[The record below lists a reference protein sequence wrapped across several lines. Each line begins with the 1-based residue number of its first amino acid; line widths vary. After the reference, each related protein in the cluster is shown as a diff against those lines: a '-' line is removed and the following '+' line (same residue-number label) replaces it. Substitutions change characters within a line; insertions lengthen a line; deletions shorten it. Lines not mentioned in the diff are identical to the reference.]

1 MGGVP
6 TPLRRADGG
15 RPAVTMSATA
25 GFWRRLLAHCLDCL
39 VGLAAWL
46 LCSMWL
52 VIGLWA
58 LVNPPRDLVDLALVL
73 LATLALAFALHIAYH
88 VVLVGGCGQ
97 SLGKMAL
104 GIAVVRRDGGRV
116 GYGRAGLRC
125 LGGFVCVATFGLGYA
140 GVLFTAERRGL
151 ADWLAG
157 TRVVVVSAAPAAAAP
172 GHAEMSPL
180 GA

>member
-1 MGGVP
+1 VT
-6 TPLRRADGG
+6 TP
-15 RPAVTMSATA
+15 ATA

-46 LCSMWL
+46 LFSMWL

-58 LVNPPRDLVDLALVL
+58 LKNPPRDLLDLALVL
-73 LATLALAFALHIAYH
+73 LATLALAFALHVAYH
-88 VVLVGGCGQ
+88 VVLIGGCGQ

-104 GIAVVRRDGGRV
+104 GIAVVRRGGGPV

-125 LGGFVCVATFGLGYA
+125 LGGLLSVASFGLGYA

-157 TRVVVVSAAPAAAAP
+157 TRVVVVSGTPAVASP

>member
-1 MGGVP
+1 MT
-6 TPLRRADGG
+6 TP
-15 RPAVTMSATA
+15 ATA
-25 GFWRRLLAHCLDCL
+25 GFWRRLLAHYLDGL

-52 VIGLWA
+52 VIALWA
-58 LVNPPRDLVDLALVL
+58 LENSPRDLLDLSLLL

-104 GIAVVRRDGGRV
+104 GILVVRRDGGAV

-125 LGGFVCVATFGLGYA
+125 LGGLLSVASFGLGYA
-140 GVLFTAERRGL
+140 GVLFTVERRGL

-157 TRVVVVSAAPAAAAP
+157 TRVVVSSAVPAAAAP
-172 GHAEMSPL
+172 GPAQMSPL

>member
-1 MGGVP
+1 M
-6 TPLRRADGG
+6 TERF
-15 RPAVTMSATA
+15 TA
-25 GFWRRLLAHCLDCL
+25 GVWSRLLAHWLDCL

-52 VIGLWA
+52 LIGLWA
-58 LVNPPRDLVDLALVL
+58 LEYSPRNLLDLGLLLV
-73 LATLALAFALHIAYH
+73 AMLALAMALHVAYH

-97 SLGKMAL
+97 TLGKMAL
-104 GIAVVRRDGGRV
+104 GIAVVKRHGGAV
-116 GYGRAGLRC
+116 GYGRATLRC
-125 LGGFVCVATFGLGYA
+125 LGGLLSVAAVGLGYA

-157 TRVVVVSAAPAAAAP
+157 TRVVRVSPAPVATAP
-172 GHAEMSPL
+172 PGPADMSPL

>member
-1 MGGVP
+1 
-6 TPLRRADGG
+6 
-15 RPAVTMSATA
+15 VTTAPTA
-25 GFWRRLLAHCLDCL
+25 GLWRRFLAHCLDGL
-39 VGLAAWL
+39 VGLVAWI

-58 LVNPPRDLVDLALVL
+58 LNSPPRDLFDLGLVF
-73 LATLALAFALHIAYH
+73 LATLALALALHIAYH

-104 GIAVVRRDGGRV
+104 GIAVVRRDGGPA

-125 LGGFVCVATFGLGYA
+125 LGGLLSAASFGLGYA
-140 GVLFTAERRGL
+140 GVLFTTERRGF

-157 TRVVVVSAAPAAAAP
+157 TRVVFAASAAPAPAAP

>member
-1 MGGVP
+1 MT
-6 TPLRRADGG
+6 TP
-15 RPAVTMSATA
+15 ATA
-25 GFWRRLLAHCLDCL
+25 GFWRRLQAHYLDGM

-52 VIGLWA
+52 VIALWA
-58 LVNPPRDLVDLALVL
+58 LENSPRDLLDLSLLL
-73 LATLALAFALHIAYH
+73 LATLALAFALHIVYH

-97 SLGKMAL
+97 SLGKMAV
-104 GIAVVRRDGGRV
+104 GILVVRRDGGAV

-125 LGGFVCVATFGLGYA
+125 LGGLLSVASFGLGYA

-157 TRVVVVSAAPAAAAP
+157 TRVVLESAAPAAAAP

>member
-1 MGGVP
+1 MPV
-6 TPLRRADGG
+6 
-15 RPAVTMSATA
+15 TA
-25 GFWRRLLAHCLDCL
+25 GFWSRLLAHCLDCL
-39 VGLAAWL
+39 VGVVALV
-46 LCSMWL
+46 LCSMRL
-52 VIGLWA
+52 VIGLGA
-58 LVNPPRDLVDLALVL
+58 LERPPRDLLDLALVL

-104 GIAVVRRDGGRV
+104 GIAVVRRDGGAV
-116 GYGRAGLRC
+116 GYGRAVLRC
-125 LGGFVCVATFGLGYA
+125 LGGLLSLASFGLGYA

>member
-1 MGGVP
+1 MT
-6 TPLRRADGG
+6 TP
-15 RPAVTMSATA
+15 VTA
-25 GFWRRLLAHCLDCL
+25 GFWSRLLAHCLDCL

-58 LVNPPRDLVDLALVL
+58 LESTPRDLLDLALVV
-73 LATLALAFALHIAYH
+73 LATLALALALHVAYH
-88 VVLVGGCGQ
+88 VMLVGGCGQ

-104 GIAVVRRDGGRV
+104 GIVVVRRDGGAI
-116 GYGRAGLRC
+116 GYGRAVLRC
-125 LGGFVCVATFGLGYA
+125 LGGLLSVTSFGLGYA

-157 TRVVVVSAAPAAAAP
+157 TRVVVASAAPAAAEP
-172 GHAEMSPL
+172 GPAEMSPL

>member
-1 MGGVP
+1 VT
-6 TPLRRADGG
+6 TP
-15 RPAVTMSATA
+15 ATA

-39 VGLAAWL
+39 VGFAAWL

-58 LVNPPRDLVDLALVL
+58 LENPPRDLLDLALVL
-73 LATLALAFALHIAYH
+73 LSTLALAFALHIAYH

-97 SLGKMAL
+97 TLGKMAL
-104 GIAVVRRDGGRV
+104 GIVVVRRDGGAV

-125 LGGFVCVATFGLGYA
+125 LGGLLSVASFGLGYA

-157 TRVVVVSAAPAAAAP
+157 TRVVLESAALAAAAP
-172 GHAEMSPL
+172 APAEMSPL

>member
-1 MGGVP
+1 MT
-6 TPLRRADGG
+6 TP
-15 RPAVTMSATA
+15 ATA
-25 GFWRRLLAHCLDCL
+25 GFWRRLLAHYLDCL
-39 VGLAAWL
+39 IGLAAWL

-58 LVNPPRDLVDLALVL
+58 LENPPRDLFDLALLL

-104 GIAVVRRDGGRV
+104 GILVVRRDGGTV

-125 LGGFVCVATFGLGYA
+125 LGGLLSFASFGLGYA

-157 TRVVVVSAAPAAAAP
+157 TRVVVLSAVPAAAAP
-172 GHAEMSPL
+172 GPAQMSPL

>member
-1 MGGVP
+1 
-6 TPLRRADGG
+6 
-15 RPAVTMSATA
+15 VTTA
-25 GFWRRLLAHCLDCL
+25 AAAGSWRRLLAHSLDCL

-58 LVNPPRDLVDLALVL
+58 LENPPRDLLDLGLVL
-73 LATLALAFALHIAYH
+73 MGTLALAFALHIAYH

-104 GIAVVRRDGGRV
+104 GIVVVGRAGGTV

-125 LGGFVCVATFGLGYA
+125 LGGLLSVASFGLGYA

-157 TRVVVVSAAPAAAAP
+157 TRVVVVTAAPAAAAP
-172 GHAEMSPL
+172 GPAEMSPL

>member
-1 MGGVP
+1 M
-6 TPLRRADGG
+6 TP
-15 RPAVTMSATA
+15 PATA
-25 GFWRRLLAHCLDCL
+25 GFWRRLSAHGLDCL

-58 LVNPPRDLVDLALVL
+58 LENQPRDLLDLALVL

-88 VVLVGGCGQ
+88 VVLIGGCGQ
-97 SLGKMAL
+97 TLGKMVL
-104 GIAVVRRDGGRV
+104 GIEVVRRDGSAV

-125 LGGFVCVATFGLGYA
+125 LGGLLSVASFGLGYA
-140 GVLFTAERRGL
+140 GVLFTAQRRGL

-157 TRVVVVSAAPAAAAP
+157 TRVVVASAAPADAP
-172 GHAEMSPL
+172 GHAEMAPL